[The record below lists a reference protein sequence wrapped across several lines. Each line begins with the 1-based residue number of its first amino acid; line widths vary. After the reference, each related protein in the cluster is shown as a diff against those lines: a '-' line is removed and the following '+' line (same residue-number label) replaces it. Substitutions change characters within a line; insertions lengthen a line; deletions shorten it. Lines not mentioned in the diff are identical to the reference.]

1 MRGSAHR
8 PQVDSQNLAGKSGV
22 VHHSKINGRLSAKGQ
37 KQTSPY
43 FNSRPHHPDSG
54 HVSRVSG
61 AIFIKMHL
69 ITKRKTQL
77 LASARNSEPQ
87 RPLVD
92 GLTAWMPNLNHLCV

>member
-22 VHHSKINGRLSAKGQ
+22 VHHSKINGRLSAKGR

-43 FNSRPHHPDSG
+43 FNSRHPDSG

-69 ITKRKTQL
+69 ITKRKTPTLGVGAQFRT
-77 LASARNSEPQ
+77 AAPARGRSH
-87 RPLVD
+87 
-92 GLTAWMPNLNHLCV
+92 GLDA